1 MIVQGFNSE
10 LEIARE
16 RYHVQTESVGENL
29 VTLIFQNGAVIARA
43 KQRLTRDINSM
54 ELQDIRR
61 MMQEQHSLMLNKLK
75 NGELIPISSAEARR
89 SRSAPRLPCV
99 GAWRKWRSGQESP
112 LVRIYSTCCKARLMK
127 RKGASDGF
135 DSTRPERTEEDSVQD

>member
-43 KQRLTRDINSM
+43 KQRLARDINSM
-54 ELQDIRR
+54 EPQEVRK
-61 MMQEQHSLMLNKLK
+61 MMQKQHALMLDKLK
-75 NGELIPISSAEARR
+75 NGELIPISSAEAKK
-89 SRSAPRLPCV
+89 V
-99 GAWRKWRSGQESP
+99 ES
-112 LVRIYSTCCKARLMK
+112 
-127 RKGASDGF
+127 
-135 DSTRPERTEEDSVQD
+135 EEQDLIGLFLDEWADET

>member
-43 KQRLTRDINSM
+43 KQRLVRDINSM
-54 ELQDIRR
+54 ELQEVRK
-61 MMQEQHSLMLNKLK
+61 MMQEQHSLMLKKLR
-75 NGELIPISSAEARR
+75 NGELIPISNAEAKKVE
-89 SRSAPRLPCV
+89 A
-99 GAWRKWRSGQESP
+99 
-112 LVRIYSTCCKARLMK
+112 
-127 RKGASDGF
+127 
-135 DSTRPERTEEDSVQD
+135 EEQDLIGKFLDEWADET